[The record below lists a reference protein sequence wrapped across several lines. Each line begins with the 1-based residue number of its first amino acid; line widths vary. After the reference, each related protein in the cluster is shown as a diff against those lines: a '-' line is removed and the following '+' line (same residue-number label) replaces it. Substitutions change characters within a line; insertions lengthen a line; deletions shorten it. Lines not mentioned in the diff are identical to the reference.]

1 MFQKMLQGGSGG
13 SKITFDPQFSS
24 KVTVDSINKIIGIK
38 GKFNITSALSKS
50 DVIISGLPKPKNDI
64 TIPKALTRTIG
75 GYTADALVT
84 TNGEVKQTSF
94 DSIASGFEWSYDIEY
109 NIDDIA

>member
-1 MFQKMLQGGSGG
+1 MFQKMLQGGGSG
-13 SKITFDPQFSS
+13 SKITFEPQFSS
-24 KVTVDSINKIIGIK
+24 KVTVSSANKIIGLK
-38 GKFNITSALSKS
+38 GIFNITSNLSKS

-64 TIPKALTRTIG
+64 TISKAFTRVVG

-94 DSIASGFEWSYDIEY
+94 DNMAPGFEWSYDIEY
-109 NIDDIA
+109 NIDDLT